1 MGMVKLVY
9 VQGRD
14 LVVTLLLLEQKEE
27 AEHIGLVASLSLS
40 GFVEQ

>member
-1 MGMVKLVY
+1 MGMVKLEY
-9 VQGRD
+9 VQGKD

-27 AEHIGLVASLSLS
+27 VEHLRLVSSLSLS